1 MVLVSFCFNNKFL
14 HSIMRVAKALAS
26 LTHAWVQVPLV
37 CDVCA

>member
-14 HSIMRVAKALAS
+14 HSICVAKALAS